1 MKALS
6 AYGIPTYA
14 LPFEVNGNVCR
25 ENHVTFF
32 KRQKDLEEKS
42 NTRYVTELIIPGPFD
57 VLVGRTKLC
66 RDHIGNAR
74 YRSLVE
80 KYKESYGQ
88 VSNFDKTAMAFMIIK
103 MVKESSGRFLKD
115 DGDGWMEVDDNVARA
130 KVSQCF
136 RSLRPSM
143 RKR

>member
-6 AYGIPTYA
+6 SYGIPTYA

-32 KRQKDLEEKS
+32 KRQKDLEEKRHDRHVS
-42 NTRYVTELIIPGPFD
+42 ELVIPGPFD

-66 RDHIGNAR
+66 RDHIGTAR
-74 YRSLVE
+74 YRNLVA
-80 KYKESYGQ
+80 KYRDFHEQ
-88 VSNFDKTAMAFMIIK
+88 ASNFDKTAMAFMIINI
-103 MVKESSGRFLKD
+103 VKESSGRFLKD
-115 DGDGWMEVDDNVARA
+115 NGDGWVEVDDNTARE

-136 RSLRPSM
+136 RSFRPCKQ
-143 RKR
+143 KR